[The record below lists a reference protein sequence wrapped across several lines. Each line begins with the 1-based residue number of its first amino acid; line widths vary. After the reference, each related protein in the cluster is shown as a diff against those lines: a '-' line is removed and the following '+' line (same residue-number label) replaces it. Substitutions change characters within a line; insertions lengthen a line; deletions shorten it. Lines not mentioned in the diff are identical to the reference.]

1 MTDRSIVKAIAIA
14 TLISGTLDILLAVIL
29 SSIYGKGP
37 AAMLRGVASGPFPGA
52 PEWGAAGSVLG
63 LATHFTLMAIMVTV
77 FMLAARRVPALTD
90 NPWLWGLIYGL
101 ITYVKLRD
109 LPVHDSMREVSV
121 LIWESCKTYLF
132 TQGKFLLIFLN
143 GLSPR
148 FGRGVEPVCVLAVPL
163 V

>member
-77 FMLAARRVPALTD
+77 FMLAARRAPALTA

-101 ITYVKLRD
+101 ITYV
-109 LPVHDSMREVSV
+109 VMN
-121 LIWESCKTYLF
+121 LIVV
-132 TQGKFLLIFLN
+132 
-143 GLSPR
+143 PMR
-148 FGRGVEPVCVLAVPL
+148 FGAPLPPSIRAIITQLFAHIVLVGWPTAFIARRFL
-163 V
+163 RA